1 MDVKIF
7 TKTARSAFAFGL
19 AVCALAICAP
29 GDRAIAASGYG
40 TVIGRVVDTDSL
52 QPIAGARITIGNIV
66 SITAATDNGGFI
78 IRNVP
83 AGTATLTISAV
94 GWKSYATQITVV
106 DGQPTDTGVIG
117 LPSSL
122 NR

>member
-7 TKTARSAFAFGL
+7 TKTARSAFAIGL

-29 GDRAIAASGYG
+29 GTHAMAASGYG
-40 TVIGRVVDTDSL
+40 TVTGRVVDTDSL
-52 QPIAGARITIGNIV
+52 QPIAGATITVGNIV
-66 SITAATDNGGFI
+66 SITATIDKGGFI
-78 IRNVP
+78 LRDVP

-94 GWKSYATQITVV
+94 GWKSYTTQITVV
-106 DGQPTDTGVIG
+106 SGQPTDTGVIG

-122 NR
+122 SR

>member
-7 TKTARSAFAFGL
+7 TKTARSAFAFGF

-40 TVIGRVVDTDSL
+40 TVTGRVVDTDSL
-52 QPIAGARITIGNIV
+52 QPIAGARVTIGNIV

-94 GWKSYATQITVV
+94 GWKSYATQITVA
-106 DGQPTDTGVIG
+106 DGQSTDTGVIG